1 MCGIAGFIEPPG
13 QSADIDAVLRRMGEA
28 ISHRGPDSWGQWS
41 DPKSGVGFSHR
52 RLAIVDL
59 SAEGHQPMH
68 SNSGRYVLIYNGEVY
83 NFQELRKELESHGER
98 FRGHSD
104 TEVLL
109 AGIEAWGLFE
119 TLKRAVGMFAFALW
133 DMSDRVLHLGRDR
146 MGEKPLYYGVQGNTL
161 LFGSELKALRAHPR
175 WDAEVNRDALCL
187 LLRNSYIAEPYSI
200 YQGISKLQPGTVA
213 SFSERSKYTTPEITQ
228 YWSLQAAA
236 EEGERNPLSLNYA
249 EALDEFERLLRQA
262 IRGQMISD
270 VPLGAFLSGGVDSST
285 IVSLMQD
292 ESNSPVKTFTIGFN
306 ESKYNEAEYAKAVAA
321 HLGTDHF
328 ETYVSAQ
335 DALDV
340 VPMLP
345 TLFDEPFADPS
356 MIPTYLVSKLTRSK
370 VTVSLS
376 GDAGDELLAGYRR
389 YHETASMWKKIGW
402 APLPLRRA
410 FASMLGSAPLRS
422 QPMWNRLLSSHG
434 SAGSGEESLQK
445 LIEVLR
451 MDSARGLYKRV
462 LGHWKDPASVV
473 LGSQEPLTALSDLD
487 RPLALETLLHQLMC
501 IDCLGYLP
509 GDILT
514 KVDRAGM
521 AVSLE
526 SRIPM
531 LDHRLIEFLWKLP
544 IEQKCAPGRSKRLL
558 RDVLDR
564 YVPKHLIER
573 PKTGFGIPVHQWL
586 REPLRD
592 WAESLLD
599 EKQLREQGFFNV
611 EVVRRTWQSH
621 ITGDRDLGFY
631 LWDILMFQSWLEQSG

>member
-1 MCGIAGFIEPPG
+1 ME
-13 QSADIDAVLRRMGEA
+13 AVLRGMGEA
-28 ISHRGPDSWGQWS
+28 ISHRGPDSAGTWF
-41 DPKSGVGFSHR
+41 DPECGVGFSHR

-68 SNSGRYVLIYNGEVY
+68 SVSGRYVLIYNGEVY
-83 NFQELRKELESHGER
+83 NYQELQAELIALGEK

-109 AGIEAWGLFE
+109 AAFENWGILE
-119 TLKRAVGMFAFALW
+119 TLKRSVGMFAFALW
-133 DMSDRVLHLGRDR
+133 DSQERVLHLARDR
-146 MGEKPLYYGVQGNTL
+146 MGEKPLYYGCQGETL
-161 LFGSELKALRAHPR
+161 LFGSELKALQAHPAWR
-175 WDAEVNRDALCL
+175 GEINRDALCL
-187 LLRNSYIAEPYSI
+187 LLRNSYIAEPHSI
-200 YQGISKLQPGTVA
+200 FEGIQKLQPGTLA
-213 SFSERSKYTTPEITQ
+213 TFSQRSNYREAEITS
-228 YWSLQAAA
+228 YWSLQEVA
-236 EEGERNPLSLNYA
+236 ERGEAEPLLLSYD

-292 ESNSPVKTFTIGFN
+292 ISPTPVKTFTIGFN
-306 ESKYNEAEYAKAVAA
+306 EEKYNEAPHAKAVAE
-321 HLGTDHF
+321 HLGTQHF

-340 VPMLP
+340 VPQLP

-356 MIPTYLVSKLTRSK
+356 MIPTYLVSKMTK
-370 VTVSLS
+370 KEVTVSLS

-389 YHETASMWKKIGW
+389 YQETASLWRKLSK
-402 APLPLRRA
+402 APRPLRRTL
-410 FASMLGSAPLRS
+410 ASLLGSAPLQALPIWS
-422 QPMWNRLLSSHG
+422 SLLSSYG
-434 SAGSGEESLQK
+434 AAGSSEESLQK
-445 LIEVLR
+445 LVEVLR
-451 MDSARGLYKRV
+451 VDTPRGLYRRI

-473 LGSQEPLTALSDLD
+473 LSACEPQTALTDLEF
-487 RPLALETLLHQLMC
+487 PLKLNTLQHQLMC
-501 IDCLGYLP
+501 IDCLTYLP

-531 LDHRLIEFLWKLP
+531 LDHRLIEFLWCLP
-544 IEQKCAPGRSKRLL
+544 IEQKFRPDRSKRLL

-564 YVPKHLIER
+564 YVPKQLIDR
-573 PKTGFGIPVHQWL
+573 PKTGFGIPIHQWL
-586 REPLRD
+586 RGPLRD

-599 EKQLREQGFFNV
+599 ERLLREQGYFAA
-611 EVVRRTWQSH
+611 EQVRSTWQSH
-621 ITGDRDLGFY
+621 CSGEKDLGFY
-631 LWDILMFQSWLEQSG
+631 LWDILMFQAWFQQLKKN